1 MRLITQFYGSLVF
14 AICWWSAKG
23 ISSDVQQESEGDAAD
38 EDKAC
43 EDIACE
49 DLAPET

>member
-1 MRLITQFYGSLVF
+1 MPFVDG
-14 AICWWSAKG
+14 
-23 ISSDVQQESEGDAAD
+23 VQKASVVMYNRNLRVNAAD